1 MFVGDEMTKNENNNK
16 RKYIYIM
23 ALLGVILDQ
32 IVKILIHYSFNNL
45 SCVDCLGE
53 LVETGGVYK
62 GFNVVPG
69 KGLEIIKNFFYI
81 TEVKNTG
88 GAWGIFSGNVFLL
101 AIISGV
107 VVIVLYYFLREEK
120 KLTKL
125 SITYYAM
132 LFAGIIGNFIDRLV
146 NGFVIDYLNF
156 YIFGYDYPVFNIA
169 DIFIVLGITLMII
182 DVIRGEVYAH
192 KERKRKCTN

>member
-53 LVETGGVYK
+53 LIETGGVYK

-69 KGLEIIKNFFYI
+69 KGLEIIKNYFYI
-81 TEVKNTG
+81 LNP
-88 GAWGIFSGNVFLL
+88 
-101 AIISGV
+101 
-107 VVIVLYYFLREEK
+107 
-120 KLTKL
+120 
-125 SITYYAM
+125 
-132 LFAGIIGNFIDRLV
+132 FIQLV
-146 NGFVIDYLNF
+146 NIVI
-156 YIFGYDYPVFNIA
+156 
-169 DIFIVLGITLMII
+169 ITLLSNAL
-182 DVIRGEVYAH
+182 D
-192 KERKRKCTN
+192 KP